1 MALNVLVVG
10 AGPTGLMTAVELARL
25 GHNPTV
31 IEKRDGPSTLSR
43 AVGLQQH
50 SIELM
55 RPCGVAD
62 AILAEAIPFSALKV
76 HDGAKRVA
84 SIPLNFDDPSR
95 VYGLPQDRTEAHL
108 AEALTRYGHTVHYG
122 APLEGFEDHGD
133 GVTAQYAGGAHTFDY
148 LIGADGKTSLVR
160 EFAGLRY
167 DGYDLPETWSIAD
180 VISPDWPDPTSFNV
194 YLLRNGDLAVVVPL
208 EAHRFRVISSTPDA
222 VKTLPVPIT
231 VTETRRSGTFN
242 IAIRQAPH
250 YSKGRVHLAGDA
262 AHCHSPVGGRGMNLG
277 ISDAAEWAERL
288 AAGTLDGY
296 TASRHAAGAHTISLS
311 EGLRR
316 TMLGGSALKRSLG
329 LGVLRIASHVPA
341 LSRRVTDRIILA

>member
-277 ISDAAEWAERL
+277 LADAAELAERM
-288 AAGTLDGY
+288 ATDTLDGY
-296 TASRHAAGAHTISLS
+296 SS
-311 EGLRR
+311 
-316 TMLGGSALKRSLG
+316 
-329 LGVLRIASHVPA
+329 
-341 LSRRVTDRIILA
+341 SRRKAGRHVIQFSENGRKRASSTVPLTRSISFTMFWIAGVVPPLGRALARRFISG